1 MNLEIQQILTQ
12 ALGFLILLFILK
24 KIAWKPLLSLLDERR
39 EKISS
44 EFQTIERT
52 KSELSRLE
60 QDYKARLAD
69 IDAQARQRIQE
80 AISEGQRISVEI
92 QEKAREE
99 SKNILNK
106 AKENIELEVAKARVE
121 LRNQVATL
129 AIKAAEKLIKVEL
142 TEERHKRL
150 VTEFIDEAGQ
160 LR

>member
-12 ALGFLILLFILK
+12 AIGFLVLLFILK

-44 EFQTIERT
+44 EFRNIEHT

-60 QDYKARLAD
+60 QDYKARLAE
-69 IDAQARQRIQE
+69 IDAQARQKIQE
-80 AISEGQRISVEI
+80 AIAEGQRIAVEV

-99 SKNILNK
+99 GKNILNK
-106 AKENIELEVAKARVE
+106 AKDNIDLEIAKARVE
-121 LRNQVATL
+121 LRNQVASL
-129 AIKAAEKLIKVEL
+129 AIRAAEKVLKEEL

>member
-1 MNLEIQQILTQ
+1 LNLEIQQILTQ
-12 ALGFLILLFILK
+12 AIGFLVLLFILK

-44 EFQTIERT
+44 EFRNIERT

-60 QDYKARLAD
+60 QDYKARLAE
-69 IDAQARQRIQE
+69 IEAQARQKIQE
-80 AISEGQRISVEI
+80 AIAEGQRIAVEV

-99 SKNILNK
+99 GKNILNK
-106 AKENIELEVAKARVE
+106 AKDNIELEIAKARVE
-121 LRNQVATL
+121 LRNQVASL
-129 AIKAAEKLIKVEL
+129 AIRAAEKVIKEEL

>member
-1 MNLEIQQILTQ
+1 LNLEIQQILTQ

-44 EFQTIERT
+44 EFQAIEHT

-121 LRNQVATL
+121 LRNQVAVL
-129 AIKAAEKLIKVEL
+129 AIKTAEKLIKVEL

>member
-12 ALGFLILLFILK
+12 AIGFLVLLFILK

-44 EFQTIERT
+44 EFRNIERT

-60 QDYKARLAD
+60 QDYKARLAE
-69 IDAQARQRIQE
+69 IDAQARQKIQE
-80 AISEGQRISVEI
+80 AIAEGQRIAVEV

-99 SKNILNK
+99 GKNILNK
-106 AKENIELEVAKARVE
+106 AKDNIELEIAKARVE
-121 LRNQVATL
+121 LRNQVASL
-129 AIKAAEKLIKVEL
+129 AIRAAEKVIKEEL

>member
-39 EKISS
+39 EKITS
-44 EFQTIERT
+44 EFQTIDRT
-52 KSELSRLE
+52 KSELLRLE

-69 IDAQARQRIQE
+69 IDALARQRIQE
-80 AISEGQRISVEI
+80 AVSEGQRISVEI

>member
-1 MNLEIQQILTQ
+1 LNLEIQQILTQ
-12 ALGFLILLFILK
+12 AIGFLVLLFILK

-44 EFQTIERT
+44 EFRNIEQT

-60 QDYKARLAD
+60 QDYKARLAE
-69 IDAQARQRIQE
+69 IEAQARQKIQE
-80 AISEGQRISVEI
+80 AIAEGQRIAVEV

-99 SKNILNK
+99 GKNILNK
-106 AKENIELEVAKARVE
+106 AKDNIELEIAKARVE
-121 LRNQVATL
+121 LRNQVASL
-129 AIKAAEKLIKVEL
+129 AIRAAEKVIKEEL

>member
-44 EFQTIERT
+44 EFQNIEST

-60 QDYKARLAD
+60 LDYKSRLAD

-80 AISEGQRISVEI
+80 AISEGQRIAVEI

-121 LRNQVATL
+121 LRNQVAAL
-129 AIKAAEKLIKVEL
+129 AIKAAEKVIKVEL

>member
-12 ALGFLILLFILK
+12 AIGFLVLLFILK

-44 EFQTIERT
+44 EFRNIEQT

-60 QDYKARLAD
+60 QDYKARLAE
-69 IDAQARQRIQE
+69 IDAQARQKIQE
-80 AISEGQRISVEI
+80 AIAEGQRIAVEV

-99 SKNILNK
+99 GKNILNK
-106 AKENIELEVAKARVE
+106 AKENIDLEIAKARVE
-121 LRNQVATL
+121 LRNQVASL
-129 AIKAAEKLIKVEL
+129 AIRAAEKVIKEEL
-142 TEERHKRL
+142 SEERHKRL

>member
-12 ALGFLILLFILK
+12 AIGFLVLLFILK

-44 EFQTIERT
+44 EFRNIEQT

-60 QDYKARLAD
+60 QDYKARLAE
-69 IDAQARQRIQE
+69 IEAQARQKIQE
-80 AISEGQRISVEI
+80 AISEGQKISVEL

-99 SKNILNK
+99 GKNILNK
-106 AKENIELEVAKARVE
+106 AKENIDLEIAKARVE
-121 LRNQVATL
+121 LRNQVASL
-129 AIKAAEKLIKVEL
+129 AIKAAEKVIKEEL
-142 TEERHKRL
+142 SEERHKRL

>member
-12 ALGFLILLFILK
+12 AIGFLVLLFILK

-44 EFQTIERT
+44 EFQSIERT

-60 QDYKARLAD
+60 QDYKARLAE
-69 IDAQARQRIQE
+69 IDAQARQKIQE
-80 AISEGQRISVEI
+80 AISEGQRIAVDV

-99 SKNILNK
+99 AKNILNK
-106 AKENIELEVAKARVE
+106 AKDNIDLEIAKARVE
-121 LRNQVATL
+121 LRNQVASL
-129 AIKAAEKLIKVEL
+129 AIKAAEKVIKEEL
-142 TEERHKRL
+142 SEERHKRL

>member
-44 EFQTIERT
+44 EFQTIDRT

-60 QDYKARLAD
+60 QDYKARLAE

>member
-12 ALGFLILLFILK
+12 AIGFLVLLFILK

-44 EFQTIERT
+44 EFRNIEQT

-60 QDYKARLAD
+60 QDYKARLAE
-69 IDAQARQRIQE
+69 IDAQARQKIQE
-80 AISEGQRISVEI
+80 AIAEGQRIAVEV

-99 SKNILNK
+99 GKNILNK
-106 AKENIELEVAKARVE
+106 AKDNIELEIAKARVE
-121 LRNQVATL
+121 LRNQVASL
-129 AIKAAEKLIKVEL
+129 AIRAAEKVIKEEL

>member
-106 AKENIELEVAKARVE
+106 AKENIALEVAKARVE
-121 LRNQVATL
+121 LRNPVATL

>member
-12 ALGFLILLFILK
+12 AIGFLVLLFILK

-44 EFQTIERT
+44 EFRNIEQT

-60 QDYKARLAD
+60 QDYKARLAE
-69 IDAQARQRIQE
+69 IDAQARQKIQE
-80 AISEGQRISVEI
+80 AIAEGQRIAVEV

-99 SKNILNK
+99 GKNILNK
-106 AKENIELEVAKARVE
+106 AKDNIELEIAKARVE
-121 LRNQVATL
+121 LRNQVASL
-129 AIKAAEKLIKVEL
+129 AIRAAEKVLKEEL
-142 TEERHKRL
+142 SEERHKRL

>member
-99 SKNILNK
+99 SRNILNK

-121 LRNQVATL
+121 LRNQVAVL

>member
-1 MNLEIQQILTQ
+1 LNLEIQQILTQ

-106 AKENIELEVAKARVE
+106 AKENIALEVAKARVE
-121 LRNQVATL
+121 LRNPVATL

>member
-12 ALGFLILLFILK
+12 AIGFLVLLFILK

-44 EFQTIERT
+44 EFRNIEQT

-60 QDYKARLAD
+60 QDYKARLAE
-69 IDAQARQRIQE
+69 IDAQARQKIQE
-80 AISEGQRISVEI
+80 AIAEGQRIAVEV

-99 SKNILNK
+99 GKNILNK
-106 AKENIELEVAKARVE
+106 AKENIDLEIAKARVE
-121 LRNQVATL
+121 LRNQVASL
-129 AIKAAEKLIKVEL
+129 AIRAAEKVLKEEL
-142 TEERHKRL
+142 SEERHKRL
-150 VTEFIDEAGQ
+150 ITEFIDEAGQ

>member
-12 ALGFLILLFILK
+12 AIGFLVLLFILK

-44 EFQTIERT
+44 EFRNIERT

-60 QDYKARLAD
+60 QDYKARLAE
-69 IDAQARQRIQE
+69 IEAQARQKIQE
-80 AISEGQRISVEI
+80 AIAEGQRIAVEV

-99 SKNILNK
+99 GKNILNK
-106 AKENIELEVAKARVE
+106 AKDNIELEVAKARVE
-121 LRNQVATL
+121 LRNQVASL
-129 AIKAAEKLIKVEL
+129 AIRAAEKVIKEEL
-142 TEERHKRL
+142 SEERHKRL
-150 VTEFIDEAGQ
+150 VNEFIDEAGQ

>member
-69 IDAQARQRIQE
+69 IDALARQRIQE
-80 AISEGQRISVEI
+80 AISEGQRISVEL

-121 LRNQVATL
+121 LRNQVAAL
-129 AIKAAEKLIKVEL
+129 AIKAAEKVIKVEL

-150 VTEFIDEAGQ
+150 VTDFIDEAGQ

>member
-44 EFQTIERT
+44 EFRNIERT
-52 KSELSRLE
+52 KSDISRLE

-69 IDAQARQRIQE
+69 IDALARQRIQE
-80 AISEGQRISVEI
+80 AISEGQRISVEL

-121 LRNQVATL
+121 LRNQVAAL
-129 AIKAAEKLIKVEL
+129 AIKAAEKVIKVEL

-150 VTEFIDEAGQ
+150 VTDFIDEAGQ

>member
-12 ALGFLILLFILK
+12 AIGFLVLLFILK

-44 EFQTIERT
+44 EFRNIERT

-60 QDYKARLAD
+60 QDYKARLAE
-69 IDAQARQRIQE
+69 IEAQARQKIQE
-80 AISEGQRISVEI
+80 AIAEGQRIAVEV

-99 SKNILNK
+99 GKNILNK
-106 AKENIELEVAKARVE
+106 AKDNIELEIAKARVE
-121 LRNQVATL
+121 LRNQVASL
-129 AIKAAEKLIKVEL
+129 AIRAAEKVIKEEL

>member
-12 ALGFLILLFILK
+12 ALGFLILLFLMK
-24 KIAWKPLLSLLDERR
+24 KFAWKPLLSLLDERR

-69 IDAQARQRIQE
+69 IDTQARQRIQE

-92 QEKAREE
+92 QEKAKEE
-99 SKNILNK
+99 AKKSLNK
-106 AKENIELEVAKARVE
+106 AKENIEFEVAKARVE
-121 LRNQVATL
+121 IRNQIATL
-129 AIKAAEKLIKVEL
+129 AIMAAEKVIKEEL
-142 TEERHKRL
+142 TEERHMRL
-150 VTEFIDEAGQ
+150 VTDFIDEAGH

>member
-1 MNLEIQQILTQ
+1 LNLEIQQILTQ

-44 EFQTIERT
+44 EFRNIERT
-52 KSELSRLE
+52 KSDISRLE

-80 AISEGQRISVEI
+80 AISEGQRISVEL

-121 LRNQVATL
+121 LRNQVAAL
-129 AIKAAEKLIKVEL
+129 AIKAAEKVIKVEL

-150 VTEFIDEAGQ
+150 VTDFIDEAGQ

>member
-39 EKISS
+39 EKITS
-44 EFQTIERT
+44 EFQTIDRT
-52 KSELSRLE
+52 KSELLRLE

-69 IDAQARQRIQE
+69 IDALARQRIQE
-80 AISEGQRISVEI
+80 AVSEGQRISVEI

-150 VTEFIDEAGQ
+150 VTEFIDAAGQ

>member
-1 MNLEIQQILTQ
+1 LNLEIQQILTQ

-39 EKISS
+39 EKITS
-44 EFQTIERT
+44 EFQTIDRT
-52 KSELSRLE
+52 KSELLRLE

-69 IDAQARQRIQE
+69 IDALARQRIQE

>member
-1 MNLEIQQILTQ
+1 LNLEIQQILTQ
-12 ALGFLILLFILK
+12 AIGFLVLLFILK

-44 EFQTIERT
+44 EFRNIEQT

-60 QDYKARLAD
+60 QDYKARLAE
-69 IDAQARQRIQE
+69 IEAQARQKIQE
-80 AISEGQRISVEI
+80 AIAEGQRIAVEV

-99 SKNILNK
+99 GKNILNK
-106 AKENIELEVAKARVE
+106 AKDNIELEIAKARVE
-121 LRNQVATL
+121 LRNQVASL
-129 AIKAAEKLIKVEL
+129 AIRAAEKVIKEEL
-142 TEERHKRL
+142 SEERHKRL

>member
-44 EFQTIERT
+44 EFQAIEHT

-121 LRNQVATL
+121 LRNQVAVL

>member
-12 ALGFLILLFILK
+12 AIGFLVLLFILK

-39 EKISS
+39 EKITS

-60 QDYKARLAD
+60 QDYKARLAE
-69 IDAQARQRIQE
+69 IDAQARQKIQE
-80 AISEGQRISVEI
+80 AISEGQRIAVDV

-99 SKNILNK
+99 AKNILNK

-121 LRNQVATL
+121 LRNQVASL
-129 AIKAAEKLIKVEL
+129 AIKAAEKVIREEL
-142 TEERHKRL
+142 SEERHKRL
-150 VTEFIDEAGQ
+150 VTEFIDEAGR

>member
-80 AISEGQRISVEI
+80 AISEGQRISVEL

-121 LRNQVATL
+121 LRNQVAAL
-129 AIKAAEKLIKVEL
+129 AIKAAEKVIKVEL

-150 VTEFIDEAGQ
+150 VTDFIDEAGQ

>member
-69 IDAQARQRIQE
+69 IDALARQRIQE

>member
-12 ALGFLILLFILK
+12 AVGFLVLLFILK

-44 EFQTIERT
+44 EFRNIEST

-60 QDYKARLAD
+60 QDYKARLAE
-69 IDAQARQRIQE
+69 IDAQARLKIQE
-80 AISEGQRISVEI
+80 AITEGQRIAVDV

-99 SKNILNK
+99 AKNILNK
-106 AKENIELEVAKARVE
+106 AKDNIELEIAKARVE
-121 LRNQVATL
+121 LRNQVASL
-129 AIKAAEKLIKVEL
+129 AIKVAEKVIKEEL
-142 TEERHKRL
+142 SEERHKRL

>member
-1 MNLEIQQILTQ
+1 LNLEIQQILTQ

>member
-12 ALGFLILLFILK
+12 AIGFLVLLFILK

-39 EKISS
+39 EKISA
-44 EFQTIERT
+44 EFQSIERT

-60 QDYKARLAD
+60 QDYKARLAE
-69 IDAQARQRIQE
+69 IEAQARQKIQE
-80 AISEGQRISVEI
+80 AISEGQKISVEL

-99 SKNILNK
+99 GKNILNK
-106 AKENIELEVAKARVE
+106 AKDNIELEIAKARVE
-121 LRNQVATL
+121 LRNQVVSL
-129 AIKAAEKLIKVEL
+129 AIRAAEKVIKEEL
-142 TEERHKRL
+142 SEERHKRL

>member
-12 ALGFLILLFILK
+12 AIGFLVLLFILK

-44 EFQTIERT
+44 EFRNIERT

-60 QDYKARLAD
+60 QDYKARLAE
-69 IDAQARQRIQE
+69 IEAQARQKIQE
-80 AISEGQRISVEI
+80 AVAEGQRIAVEV

-99 SKNILNK
+99 GKNILNK
-106 AKENIELEVAKARVE
+106 AKDNIELEIAKARVE
-121 LRNQVATL
+121 LRNQVASL
-129 AIKAAEKLIKVEL
+129 AIRAAEKVLKEEL
-142 TEERHKRL
+142 SEERHKRL

>member
-44 EFQTIERT
+44 EFQTIDRT

-80 AISEGQRISVEI
+80 AISEGQRVSVEI

-129 AIKAAEKLIKVEL
+129 AIKAAEKVIKEEL
-142 TEERHKRL
+142 SEERHRRL